1 MRPEASWVGVV
12 LCPDPLVRLGTRLR
26 LKIGLVLGKETRQ
39 KNYSGNE
46 TCSCV
51 LELGD
56 ACAVSLMRHLGGE
69 IPLSSGL
76 ANRFLYAALVA
87 STPSFYL
94 ILVLIGVQ

>member
-12 LCPDPLVRLGTRLR
+12 LCSDPLVRLGTRLR
-26 LKIGLVLGKETRQ
+26 LRIGLVLGKETRQ
-39 KNYSGNE
+39 KSYSGNE
-46 TCSCV
+46 TCV